1 MSDRMKLYIS
11 GQISGRPYGEARLDF
26 GTAAQTLA
34 GLGFEVFNPM
44 QGDYV
49 LGMSR
54 AELMKDDIRELL
66 ECDGVALLPGWQAS
80 SGARVEKAVA
90 DECGIVVAEYERWVE
105 LPYREDKA

>member
-1 MSDRMKLYIS
+1 MSNRMKLYIS
-11 GQISGRPYGEARLDF
+11 GQISWRPYGDARLVF
-26 GTAAQTLA
+26 ETAAQTLA
-34 GLGFEVFNPM
+34 NLGFEVFNPM
-44 QGDYV
+44 QDDH

-66 ECDGVALLPGWQAS
+66 ECDGVALLPGWQES